1 MMELSLFDWCII
13 GGIGGV
19 WLGVQIVLVGGLPR
33 QLRRGEVPSAAKG
46 TPEAFGLFW
55 LDQYSYIGL
64 SSSVIGVALTA
75 IGIAYS

>member
-1 MMELSLFDWCII
+1 MVELSLFDWCII
-13 GGIGGV
+13 GGIGSV

-33 QLRRGEVPSAAKG
+33 QLRRGEVRSAAKG
-46 TPEAFGLFW
+46 TPEAFSLFW

>member
-13 GGIGGV
+13 GGIGSV

-33 QLRRGEVPSAAKG
+33 QLRRGEVRSAAKG
-46 TPEAFGLFW
+46 TPEAFSLFW